1 MASYSI
7 SVVNNSGS
15 GTNYTVFQKSP
26 QTTTD
31 AASLAWTA
39 RAPSTGASI
48 DWTKSYTYDDLTAA
62 AARTPAPTRPS
73 PQPNAD
79 GSFAYDI
86 SGTAQNWE
94 LPTANVLY
102 L

>member
-1 MASYSI
+1 M
-7 SVVNNSGS
+7 VNNSGS
-15 GTNYTVFQKSP
+15 GANYTVFQKSP
-26 QTTTD
+26 QTATD
-31 AASLAWTA
+31 AASLPWMTK
-39 RAPSTGASI
+39 APSTGTSI

-62 AARTPAPTRPS
+62 VAQTRPS

-86 SGTAQNWE
+86 SGSAQNWV